1 MAQPKDFGFGDDE
14 KMLRTSAKKF
24 LAEHCNVEKLRALVA
39 GNHDPDRKPECRW
52 DESQW
57 NKAVEL
63 GWTALAV
70 PEEAGGV
77 GMRMVAVAA
86 LAEEIGRAAWPSP
99 LIDTILST
107 LVLRECGSDK
117 ARAWLGKIAEGD
129 SMSLAITNADGSWE
143 PGDTDV
149 TFSGG
154 KLSGTASFVQNA
166 RKVRHF
172 LVSAKEGGKVSLHV
186 VNAGAAGVKIEP
198 DRIVDL
204 TRDQARVTFKD
215 VEPAATVSSDGAKA
229 ISAATPGIL
238 TVISADLVG
247 AGEWLLQTTNE
258 YAKVRVQFD
267 RPIGFFQAV
276 KHGIVNVML
285 DIDKARSLMYNA
297 ACAIDAEPE
306 NAEVFARMAKAKA
319 SDAGTFA
326 GDRAVQY
333 HGGIGF
339 TWECDVHIYFKRNR
353 HNQFL
358 FGDSIYQRRILAEKL
373 IDAA

>member
-1 MAQPKDFGFGDDE
+1 MAQPKDFGFGDNE
-14 KMLRTSAKKF
+14 KMLRDSAKKF

-39 GNHDPDRKPECRW
+39 GNPDPDRDPECLW
-52 DESQW
+52 EESQW
-57 NKAVEL
+57 EKAVEL

-70 PEEAGGV
+70 PETAGGV
-77 GMRMVAVAA
+77 GMSMVAVAA
-86 LAEEIGRAAWPSP
+86 LCEEIGRACWPSP
-99 LIDTILST
+99 LIATVNAT
-107 LVLRECGSDK
+107 LVLRACDSDEAK
-117 ARAWLGKIAEGD
+117 SWLGKIAEGE
-129 SMSLAITNADGSWE
+129 SMSLATSNASGSWI
-143 PGDTDV
+143 PADTDV
-149 TFSGG
+149 TFSDG
-154 KLSGTASFVQNA
+154 KLSGTASFVQDA
-166 RKVRHF
+166 RKVRNF
-172 LVSAKEGGKVSLHV
+172 LVAAKNGNKITLHV
-186 VNAGAAGVKIEP
+186 VGAEAAGVSITP

-215 VEPAATVSSDGAKA
+215 VEPAATVSADGAKA
-229 ISAATPGIL
+229 IAAATPAIL

-258 YAKVRVQFD
+258 YAKVREQFG

-276 KHGIVNVML
+276 KHGIVNVMIEL
-285 DIDKARSLMYNA
+285 DKARSLIYNA
-297 ACAIDAEPE
+297 ACAFDTEPE
-306 NAEVFARMAKAKA
+306 SAELLARMAKAVA

-358 FGDSIYQRRILAEKL
+358 FGDSIYQRRLLADQL
-373 IDAA
+373 IRAA